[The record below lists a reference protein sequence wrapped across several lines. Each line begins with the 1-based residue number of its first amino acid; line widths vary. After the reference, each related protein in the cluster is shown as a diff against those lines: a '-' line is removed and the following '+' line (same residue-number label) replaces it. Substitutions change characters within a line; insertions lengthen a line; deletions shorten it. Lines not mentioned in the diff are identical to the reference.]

1 MSNPKNNQMKHNI
14 FLYAVA
20 LLACLS
26 CSTKQKVTVEYKD
39 YRPLNMSSFV
49 TFQRNILLDTPT
61 EESRIQDFHIGRLL
75 FAQERIYVIDEKE
88 NKILMFNDE
97 GKFLK
102 SIGGAT
108 GEVSGNRLKIQ
119 DAALDAQPQKLYAY
133 CSTTCQ
139 IMVFDLDLNVEQ
151 TIPMVTPLLE
161 IGLDGNCLYAIR
173 TSLKRD
179 GCELV
184 VFDKNRLED
193 APSVLWK
200 QAGIPSGKQTPGET
214 FILPEKSLSPSG
226 DGTYASLPQSNRIC
240 QIRNGKITAAYD
252 LDFGGQPPQ
261 SASYNIYNICASDS
275 FLIFN
280 TDSSKSW
287 FILNRKT
294 GKCIVDEN
302 LRNDVCLGQNSRL
315 IPVQGKDNGLAY
327 DMPAVFVSQT
337 LQHLK
342 KHKEEFEQFGQ
353 MKLYHPYLP
362 FLEKDIAPQDNPMLY
377 LWEIK

>member
-1 MSNPKNNQMKHNI
+1 MKHNI
-14 FLYAVA
+14 FLYAVV

-49 TFQRNILLDTPT
+49 TLQKNILLDTPT

-184 VFDKNRLED
+184 VFERTGWRTRL
-193 APSVLWK
+193 PSCGNK
-200 QAGIPSGKQTPGET
+200 QVSPPGNK
-214 FILPEKSLSPSG
+214 LPEKHSSCPK
-226 DGTYASLPQSNRIC
+226 NRFH
-240 QIRNGKITAAYD
+240 RLKTAPMQA
-252 LDFGGQPPQ
+252 
-261 SASYNIYNICASDS
+261 C
-275 FLIFN
+275 
-280 TDSSKSW
+280 
-287 FILNRKT
+287 RKATGFAKYGT
-294 GKCIVDEN
+294 GKSRQPTTWILAEKPLNPLPITSTTSV
-302 LRNDVCLGQNSRL
+302 LRTPS
-315 IPVQGKDNGLAY
+315 
-327 DMPAVFVSQT
+327 
-337 LQHLK
+337 
-342 KHKEEFEQFGQ
+342 
-353 MKLYHPYLP
+353 
-362 FLEKDIAPQDNPMLY
+362 
-377 LWEIK
+377 

>member
-1 MSNPKNNQMKHNI
+1 MKHNI
-14 FLYAVA
+14 FLYAVV

-49 TFQRNILLDTPT
+49 TLQKNILLDSPT

-88 NKILMFNDE
+88 NRILMFNDE

-102 SIGGAT
+102 SIGSAT

-173 TSLKRD
+173 TSLKRN

-184 VFDKNRLED
+184 VFDKDRL
-193 APSVLWK
+193 PSCGNK
-200 QAGIPSGKQTPGET
+200 QVSPPGNK
-214 FILPEKSLSPSG
+214 LPEKHSSCPE
-226 DGTYASLPQSNRIC
+226 NRFH
-240 QIRNGKITAAYD
+240 RLKTAPMQA
-252 LDFGGQPPQ
+252 
-261 SASYNIYNICASDS
+261 C
-275 FLIFN
+275 
-280 TDSSKSW
+280 
-287 FILNRKT
+287 RKVTGFAKYGT
-294 GKCIVDEN
+294 GKSRQPTTWILAEKPLNPLPITSTTSV
-302 LRNDVCLGQNSRL
+302 LRTPS
-315 IPVQGKDNGLAY
+315 
-327 DMPAVFVSQT
+327 
-337 LQHLK
+337 
-342 KHKEEFEQFGQ
+342 
-353 MKLYHPYLP
+353 
-362 FLEKDIAPQDNPMLY
+362 
-377 LWEIK
+377 

>member
-1 MSNPKNNQMKHNI
+1 MKHNI
-14 FLYAVA
+14 FLYAVV

-49 TFQRNILLDTPT
+49 TLQKNILLDTPT

-214 FILPEKSLSPSG
+214 FILPEKSLSPSE

-240 QIRNGKITAAYD
+240 QIRNGKVTSTYTWILAEKPLNPLPIT
-252 LDFGGQPPQ
+252 
-261 SASYNIYNICASDS
+261 STTS
-275 FLIFN
+275 
-280 TDSSKSW
+280 
-287 FILNRKT
+287 
-294 GKCIVDEN
+294 V
-302 LRNDVCLGQNSRL
+302 LRTPS
-315 IPVQGKDNGLAY
+315 
-327 DMPAVFVSQT
+327 
-337 LQHLK
+337 
-342 KHKEEFEQFGQ
+342 
-353 MKLYHPYLP
+353 
-362 FLEKDIAPQDNPMLY
+362 
-377 LWEIK
+377 

>member
-1 MSNPKNNQMKHNI
+1 MKHF
-14 FLYAVA
+14 FLYTIAF
-20 LLACLS
+20 LACLS

-39 YRPLNMSSFV
+39 YRPLNMSSFI
-49 TFQRNILLDTPT
+49 TLQKNILLDTPT
-61 EESRIQDFHIGRLL
+61 EEKRTIEDFLHIGRLL
-75 FAQERIYVIDEKE
+75 FAQDKLYVMDDRG
-88 NKILMFNDE
+88 NKILMFDDE

-102 SIGGAT
+102 SIGGAA

-119 DAALDAQPQKLYAY
+119 DAALDAQSQKLYAY

-139 IMVFDLDLNVEQ
+139 IMVFDLDLNVEK
-151 TIPMVTPLLE
+151 TIPMVTPFLE

-200 QAGIPSGKQTPGET
+200 QASIPSGKQTSGET
-214 FILPEKSLSPSG
+214 FILPGKSLSPSE

-240 QIRNGKITAAYD
+240 QIRNGKITATYN
-252 LDFGGQPPQ
+252 LDFDGQAPQ

-327 DMPAVFVSQT
+327 DMPAVVVSQT

-342 KHKEEFEQFGQ
+342 KHKEEFEQFDQ
-353 MKLYHPYLP
+353 MKLYRPYLP

-377 LWEIK
+377 LWEIR

>member
-1 MSNPKNNQMKHNI
+1 
-14 FLYAVA
+14 
-20 LLACLS
+20 
-26 CSTKQKVTVEYKD
+26 
-39 YRPLNMSSFV
+39 
-49 TFQRNILLDTPT
+49 
-61 EESRIQDFHIGRLL
+61 
-75 FAQERIYVIDEKE
+75 
-88 NKILMFNDE
+88 
-97 GKFLK
+97 
-102 SIGGAT
+102 
-108 GEVSGNRLKIQ
+108 
-119 DAALDAQPQKLYAY
+119 
-133 CSTTCQ
+133 
-139 IMVFDLDLNVEQ
+139 MVFDKD
-151 TIPMVTPLLE
+151 
-161 IGLDGNCLYAIR
+161 
-173 TSLKRD
+173 
-179 GCELV
+179 
-184 VFDKNRLED
+184 RLED

-214 FILPEKSLSPSG
+214 FILPGKSLSPSE

-240 QIRNGKITAAYD
+240 QIRNGKITATYN
-252 LDFGGQPPQ
+252 LDFGGKASQ

-302 LRNDVCLGQNSRL
+302 LHNDVCLGHNSRL
-315 IPVQGKDNGLAY
+315 IPVQGTNNGMAY
-327 DMPAVFVSQT
+327 GMSAAFVSQT

-353 MKLYHPYLP
+353 IKLYRPYLP